1 MHLTK
6 HHGLGND
13 FLVVLELW
21 PTGDRRILGSTVG
34 HGVPTT
40 WE

>member
-1 MHLTK
+1 
-6 HHGLGND
+6 
-13 FLVVLELW
+13 VLELW
-21 PTGDRRILGSTVG
+21 PTGERRILGSTVG